1 MKIAK
6 VVGVTVM
13 ALMALLWL
21 ESPAM
26 AQGKGK
32 TPIWDLYEKGA
43 PVRWQTHRPNP
54 RFAIYDPDKNSN
66 PADPTT
72 LSDDLVLDRETGLI
86 WTRDAN
92 LLGQRT
98 WSSAILNSYS
108 TFFANRAGFRL
119 PTFEELRS
127 LLYDDVDGD
136 GIYLPPGHPF
146 VNVQT
151 SAYWTATTSRTD
163 STMASGMFFGST
175 ATYSGDKS
183 LSNYFWPVRGGNP
196 YATGNW

>member
-1 MKIAK
+1 MKNLK
-6 VVGVTVM
+6 VLCAAVAVLAVM
-13 ALMALLWL
+13 LCLGPLAL
-21 ESPAM
+21 

-32 TPIWDLYEKGA
+32 TPIWDLYENGK
-43 PVRWQTHRPNP
+43 PVKWQSHKANP
-54 RFAIYDPDKNSN
+54 RFAIYDPEKNSN
-66 PADPTT
+66 PEVPDT
-72 LSDDLVLDRETGLI
+72 LVDDVVLDRETGLI

-92 LLGQRT
+92 LFGEIT
-98 WSSAILNSYS
+98 WSSAILRCYS
-108 TFFANRAGFRL
+108 TLIANRAGFRL

-127 LLYDDVDGD
+127 LFYDDTDRD

-151 SAYWTATTSRTD
+151 SAYWTATTFRTD
-163 STMASGMFFGST
+163 SSHASGMFFGSI

-183 LSNYFWPVRGGNP
+183 LINYAWPVRGGNP